1 MHTKKNRSGLN
12 PESWLP
18 ILSTLRR
25 YRLGYLQGDLMAG
38 LSACVVM
45 IPSVIAYAEL
55 VHMPPITGLYA
66 ALAASI
72 GFALFASSRQ
82 VIAGPDAAIG
92 LLAGTAILPLA
103 AGDPARIPALA
114 ATLGLLSG
122 VILLL
127 AARLRVGT
135 IADFLSRPVLIGY
148 LNGAALILVS
158 TQLGK
163 MFAIKTTGEEFFA
176 LLWQIIDNLH
186 TTHRPTFL
194 VGITLILLMVILG
207 RLAPRIPGAL
217 VVSALGILG
226 TLYFGLGEMGVALV
240 GSVPSGTPVP
250 VLPEFL
256 ASDIPALAPAAMAIA
271 FLAFSDGILLA
282 QAFAEKNRYE
292 INPNRE
298 LTALGM
304 ANIGASLLQGFPVS
318 ASSSRTVIV
327 DATGGKTQV
336 AQLVAAAGLLLF
348 LYFLTG
354 LISLLPKVAL
364 GAILIVTAM
373 GMLEIKAMIDLY
385 RIDRFEFFMAMMVI
399 LAILVAGVVP
409 GILLGLLISLIG
421 MIVELSRPGDAV
433 LCRQGPG
440 KKFHDFGDKAHA
452 GESLPGL
459 IVYRLYAPL
468 IFANARHVMNRLRH
482 LVMNAPTPVKWLVI
496 DAQSITD
503 MDITAAQR
511 FAELYREFNEAGIV
525 VKVADA
531 PRPFYQQLEKV
542 GAIVTMDNL
551 QFYVSV
557 KKAAEEFE
565 AMTNPVREVRLVVR
579 DTTEDSGE
587 PDAESEPRE
596 LLFRRI
602 GSNMTVICSCSQ
614 DDKADFCT
622 HRMAIL
628 MGDMTKI
635 ALLDGT
641 EEDVETIR
649 EMMAGTDVEAALQSM
664 IAADKA
670 LQSFSRDLF
679 QAKEELLKAMND

>member
-1 MHTKKNRSGLN
+1 MTKKQSISRLN

-18 ILSTLRR
+18 ILATLRG
-25 YRLGYLQGDLMAG
+25 YRIGFLSGDLVAG

-103 AGDPARIPALA
+103 GDDPGRIPVLA
-114 ATLGLLSG
+114 ATLALLSG
-122 VILLL
+122 LILLL

-163 MFAIKTTGEEFFA
+163 LFAIKTTGEEFFP
-176 LLWQIIDNLH
+176 LLWQIVENLSN
-186 TTHRPTFL
+186 THRPTFL
-194 VGITLILLMVILG
+194 VGISLILLMVILG
-207 RLAPRIPGAL
+207 RVAPRVPGAL
-217 VVSALGILG
+217 VISALGILG
-226 TLYFGLGEMGVALV
+226 TLHFGFRESGLALV
-240 GSVPSGTPVP
+240 GDVPSGTPMA
-250 VLPEFL
+250 VLPLFHW
-256 ASDIPALAPAAMAIA
+256 SDIPALAPAAMAIA

-304 ANIGASLLQGFPVS
+304 ANIGAGLFQGFPVS

-336 AQLVAAAGLLLF
+336 AQLVAAVGLLFFLF
-348 LYFLTG
+348 FLTG

-364 GAILIVTAM
+364 AAILIVTAM
-373 GMLEIKAMIDLY
+373 GMLEIKPMIELY
-385 RIDRFEFFMAMMVI
+385 RMDRFEFFMASMVI

-421 MIVELSRPGDAV
+421 MIVEISRPGDAV
-433 LCRQGPG
+433 LRRQGPG
-440 KKFHDFGDKAHA
+440 KKFHDFGAREHN

-459 IVYRLYAPL
+459 IIYRLYAPL
-468 IFANARHVMNRLRH
+468 IFANARHVMTRLRH
-482 LVMNAPTPVKWLVI
+482 LVTSAPTPVKWLVI

-511 FAELYREFNEAGIV
+511 FAELYREFREGGIS

-531 PRPFYQQLEKV
+531 PRPFFLQLEKV
-542 GAIVTMDNL
+542 GMAETMDDL

-557 KKAAEEFE
+557 KKAVEDFE

-579 DTTEDSGE
+579 DNIEDSGE
-587 PDAESEPRE
+587 PDEAYESHE

-602 GSNMTVICSCSQ
+602 GSNMSVSCTCSLEDHSV
-614 DDKADFCT
+614 FCT
-622 HRMAIL
+622 HRMAVL
-628 MGDMTKI
+628 MGDMEKI
-635 ALLDGT
+635 TLLDGT
-641 EEDVETIR
+641 VEEVEEIR
-649 EMMAGTDVEAALQSM
+649 EMMKGTDVEVALKSM
-664 IAADKA
+664 IAADRA
-670 LQSFSRDLF
+670 LQTASRELF
-679 QAKEELLKAMND
+679 QAKEELGKAMND